1 MSDTAALAILLDAP
15 LQAWGVSSRY
25 QRRET
30 ELFPVKSGL
39 VGLLA
44 AALGIDKHSPAE
56 AERIA
61 PFARLRTTAYRVP
74 KAKPGDWRKTPLD
87 VQRLVD
93 FHTVGGGYPDT
104 SEGKLNVPPIAE
116 KSKTGGLKW
125 KTPDKRTVPTW
136 RAYLTDARFAAV
148 FAGDAAAVQKAA
160 AAVADPKW
168 GVWFGRKACL
178 PALPLSPVVAASPGA
193 ALAAL
198 LVRLAEWEGGEA
210 HDPQTLECWEEPET
224 ANPAEGDFFF
234 PDTPISF
241 GVRAFT
247 DRPVRH
253 RRPASPAGAEA
264 EPGSVA
270 DAYFDAIPETE

>member
-30 ELFPVKSGL
+30 ESFPVKSGL

-44 AALGIDKHSPAE
+44 AALGIDKRSPAE

-74 KAKPGDWRKTPLD
+74 KAKPSG
-87 VQRLVD
+87 VVRLVD
-93 FHTVGGGYPDT
+93 FHTVGGGYDKDA
-104 SEGKLNVPPIAE
+104 SAFEKLSIPRKASGPPF
-116 KSKTGGLKW
+116 G
-125 KTPDKRTVPTW
+125 TVITR
-136 RAYLTDARFAAV
+136 RAYLADARFAAV
-148 FAGDAAAVQKAA
+148 FAGDTATIQKAA
-160 AAVADPKW
+160 AALADPKW

-178 PALPLSPVVAASPGA
+178 PALPLSPVATDSPGA

-198 LVRLAEWEGGEA
+198 LAHLAEWEGGEA

-224 ANPAEGDFFF
+224 ADPAEGDFFL
-234 PDTPISF
+234 PDAPVSF
-241 GVRAFT
+241 GVRTFA

-253 RRPASPAGAEA
+253 RRPAPPARPGAEP
-264 EPGSVA
+264 ESVA
-270 DAYFDAIPETE
+270 DAYFDAIPEKE